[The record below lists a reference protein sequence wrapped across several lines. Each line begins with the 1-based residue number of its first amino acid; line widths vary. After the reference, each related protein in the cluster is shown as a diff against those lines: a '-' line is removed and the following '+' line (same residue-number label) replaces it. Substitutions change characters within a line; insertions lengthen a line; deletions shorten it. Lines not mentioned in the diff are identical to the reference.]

1 MEPLMK
7 RAVPI
12 SVQPKLPGR
21 IAIATPLALP
31 KGN

>member
-1 MEPLMK
+1 MK
-7 RAVPI
+7 RAVSI